1 MVSLHG
7 ERRLVLTRQERVL
20 RVLLASK
27 CQNHTPPSFQHP
39 VKSVTVTH
47 PFHPLCGRQ
56 VEVVRIR
63 QGTDPDIVARHPD
76 GFPIA
81 IATSW
86 TDYAAPLDGE
96 SASTPSHLLDF
107 GGLCQA
113 AQLIDHIR
121 REGRY
126 PAMDDGDH
134 RI

>member
-1 MVSLHG
+1 
-7 ERRLVLTRQERVL
+7 L

-27 CQNHTPPSFQHP
+27 CQKHTTPSFQHP

-63 QGTDPDIVARHPD
+63 QGTDPDIVVRHPD

-86 TDYAAPLDGE
+86 TDYAVPPDPE
-96 SASTPSHLLDF
+96 SPSTPSHLLDF

-113 AQLIDHIR
+113 AQLVDHIR

-126 PAMDDGDH
+126 PAVDDGDQPCATSGDGYD
-134 RI
+134 